1 MNSYVLKKV
10 ISYAAPVL
18 SGLKTHALLKP
29 YYAGLG
35 HILMFHR
42 VIPPENRPRIHN
54 HQSLEISPEQFE
66 NVLRFFLNRGYVC
79 YSLDELHERML
90 AQEFDRPFFV
100 ITFDDGYRDNYE
112 HAFPILKKYKL
123 DFTIYLITDF
133 INRKAI
139 LWWYLLED
147 LVLKEDKVKFELEG
161 QQHEFLC
168 RNRKEK
174 EQAFS
179 DIRRLINSHYKL
191 EGFRKQLEQ
200 IFDPYGIDIYAYTE
214 RLAMN
219 WKEVL
224 QLSREQ
230 GGIIGAHTVSHPPL
244 LQVSADQLE
253 EEINLSR
260 RIIED
265 RIERP
270 VMHFAYPYGKKT
282 EASLREFDF
291 VRTHG
296 FKTATTTR
304 MGNIFPEHKDYM
316 ECLPRLSI
324 NRVTTDHVLNLQTSG
339 MLPLIV
345 HKGKKIITN

>member
-18 SGLKTHALLKP
+18 SGMKTHALLKP

-42 VIPPENRPRIHN
+42 VIPWEERARIHN

-66 NVLRFFLNRGYVC
+66 QVLRFFLDRGYAC

-112 HAFPILKKYKL
+112 HAFPILQKYQL

-139 LWWYLLED
+139 LWWYLLEE
-147 LVLKEDKVKFELEG
+147 LVLKEEEVKISMGGNEYSFN
-161 QQHEFLC
+161 C

-174 EQAFS
+174 EHAFS
-179 DIRRLINSHYKL
+179 EIRRLINANYQFKGFTEQL
-191 EGFRKQLEQ
+191 EGLFA
-200 IFDPYGIDIYAYTE
+200 PYGIDIYAYTD
-214 RLAMN
+214 RMAMN
-219 WKEVL
+219 WKEVV
-224 QLSREQ
+224 QLSQEE
-230 GGIIGAHTVSHPPL
+230 ICTLGAHTVSHPPL
-244 LQVSADQLE
+244 IQVTADQLE
-253 EEINLSR
+253 EEIDLSR
-260 RIIED
+260 RIIES
-265 RIERP
+265 RIEKP
-270 VMHFAYPYGKKT
+270 VMHFAYPYGKRT

-296 FKTATTTR
+296 FKTGTTTR
-304 MGNIFPEHKDYM
+304 MGNIFPEHKDHL
-316 ECLPRLSI
+316 ECLPRLSV
-324 NRVTTDHVLNLQTSG
+324 NRVTNEHVLNLQTSG
-339 MLPLIV
+339 MLPFIV